1 MQGSASH
8 SFISEENR
16 KKERKRIIGEKMISY
31 WKVLG
36 ISNKMK
42 SKYCCYIV
50 CVCMSLVNNTNGAY
64 NQQFINNPVKSS
76 SGEIQNLNATPIEL
90 NYFSNFENKYE

>member
-1 MQGSASH
+1 
-8 SFISEENR
+8 
-16 KKERKRIIGEKMISY
+16 
-31 WKVLG
+31 
-36 ISNKMK
+36 
-42 SKYCCYIV
+42 
-50 CVCMSLVNNTNGAY
+50 MSLVNNTNDAY